1 MTKEVLYSAA
11 AWNGPRSLIGRHL
24 FVLGFLY
31 DENRSDRPIQSTLP
45 ALSTEQAQALAELA
59 AAWTRV
65 TPPEDDDTRAAIAE
79 GIAQADRGNF
89 VDTAKVDDLFGRP
102 WK

>member
-1 MTKEVLYSAA
+1 MTRIEAIA
-11 AWNGPRSLIGRHL
+11 Q
-24 FVLGFLY
+24 
-31 DENRSDRPIQSTLP
+31 IQSALP
-45 ALSTEQAQALAELA
+45 ALSTEQAQALADLA

-89 VDTAKVDDLFGRP
+89 VDPAKVDDLLGRP